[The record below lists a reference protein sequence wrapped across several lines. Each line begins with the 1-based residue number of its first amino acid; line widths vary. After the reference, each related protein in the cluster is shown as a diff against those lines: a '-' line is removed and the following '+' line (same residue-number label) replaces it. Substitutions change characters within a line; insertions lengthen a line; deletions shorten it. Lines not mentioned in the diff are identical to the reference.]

1 MKPAQQV
8 SANSKITKFL
18 EKQLMINPVKRF
30 SEIEIKDIS
39 LDSLIII
46 IIIIMI
52 LLLLFLLLF
61 SYSIIPSEPLQ
72 VPTKRVGLLLV
83 SLWNYNP
90 FYKHIY

>member
-18 EKQLMINPVKRF
+18 EKHLMINPVKRF

-39 LDSLIII
+39 LDSLI